1 MVAAFWAAGF
11 TWWEAYPVLRERY
24 YEGVGGERPYQYWVW
39 ADLAAWTFTVGLA
52 TWAAFPRMWT
62 YARRRTPLAVL
73 ALTGLVCIAIAT
85 LSAMSKAEV
94 ERIWLPFTLWIVTV
108 PALTATGGGV
118 RSCCRRSRPPSCPD
132 PVDHEVVTMPEQRD
146 QVLIVEDDPQVRDV
160 VRRYLER
167 DGLAVQ
173 VTASGTEGLELA
185 RRSRPDVI
193 LLDVMLPGLSGLEVC
208 RILRDV
214 DGSDVPIIMLTALG
228 DTDDRI
234 AGLQTGADDYI
245 GKPFSVKELALR
257 VGSVLRRSRS
267 GTSTDTSDGPLADGD
282 LVVDPVARTATKD
295 GEPLRLTTRELDLLV
310 FLLRHPGVVH
320 SRADLLPRCGAGTSA
335 TTRRSPCTSS
345 GSGTRSSRSRRS
357 LGASSPSTAW
367 ATATTS
373 TEDRA

>member
-1 MVAAFWAAGF
+1 MA
-11 TWWEAYPVLRERY
+11 
-24 YEGVGGERPYQYWVW
+24 
-39 ADLAAWTFTVGLA
+39 
-52 TWAAFPRMWT
+52 
-62 YARRRTPLAVL
+62 
-73 ALTGLVCIAIAT
+73 
-85 LSAMSKAEV
+85 
-94 ERIWLPFTLWIVTV
+94 
-108 PALTATGGGV
+108 
-118 RSCCRRSRPPSCPD
+118 
-132 PVDHEVVTMPEQRD
+132 EQRD

-193 LLDVMLPGLSGLEVC
+193 VLDVMLPGLSGLEVC

-267 GTSTDTSDGPLADGD
+267 GTSTDTLDGPLADGD
-282 LVVDPVARTATKD
+282 LVVDPVARTATKAS
-295 GEPLRLTTRELDLLV
+295 EPLRLTTRELDLLV

-320 SRADLLPRCGAGTSA
+320 SRADLLSQVWGWDFGDHSTVTVHVKRLRHKIEPVPAEPRRIVTVYGLGY
-335 TTRRSPCTSS
+335 RYDLDGGSP
-345 GSGTRSSRSRRS
+345 
-357 LGASSPSTAW
+357 
-367 ATATTS
+367 
-373 TEDRA
+373 

>member
-1 MVAAFWAAGF
+1 V
-11 TWWEAYPVLRERY
+11 T
-24 YEGVGGERPYQYWVW
+24 
-39 ADLAAWTFTVGLA
+39 
-52 TWAAFPRMWT
+52 
-62 YARRRTPLAVL
+62 
-73 ALTGLVCIAIAT
+73 
-85 LSAMSKAEV
+85 
-94 ERIWLPFTLWIVTV
+94 IVTD
-108 PALTATGGGV
+108 G
-118 RSCCRRSRPPSCPD
+118 
-132 PVDHEVVTMPEQRD
+132 RD

-173 VTASGTEGLELA
+173 VAATGTEGLELA

-214 DGSDVPIIMLTALG
+214 DGSDVPIVMLTALS

-257 VGSVLRRSRS
+257 VASVLRRSRS
-267 GTSTDTSDGPLADGD
+267 SAQTEAPDEPLRDGD

-320 SRADLLPRCGAGTSA
+320 SRADLLTQVWGWDFGDHSTVTVHVKRLRHKIEPTPAEPRRIVTVYG
-335 TTRRSPCTSS
+335 
-345 GSGTRSSRSRRS
+345 
-357 LGASSPSTAW
+357 LGYRYDLDGSSP
-367 ATATTS
+367 
-373 TEDRA
+373 